1 METED
6 EERTALERVMSV
18 YTRSTI
24 TQVQPQA
31 RAQIKWREVI
41 LFTLLAYGLTWVWQ
55 GIKILPHLGELL
67 TAAKTP
73 ADATAIFGNPLFHV
87 VGMFGPMLAAI
98 LMRLFIS
105 REGLRGS
112 LGLRRPWRYYL
123 LAVFVPIIF
132 MSAIS
137 LVLALAG
144 LARFAL
150 PEEKMPIYIVPV
162 FALLFIPECVV
173 AFGEEYGWR
182 GYLLP
187 RLLPLGEIRASLIL
201 GTVWSLWHVPVLLA
215 GVLYPG
221 NNPWLL
227 LLMFWFSVTM
237 VTFAYTWLFVASRGS
252 TMLATI
258 FHGSFNWYP
267 NRLETFIS
275 SINLFAFGLA
285 MAAGWM
291 LIVLAV
297 YGIFKRSPQVDLE
310 QLN

>member
-1 METED
+1 
-6 EERTALERVMSV
+6 MSV
-18 YTRSTI
+18 YTTSTI
-24 TQVQPQA
+24 TKAQPQG
-31 RAQIKWREVI
+31 RAQIKWGEVI
-41 LFTLLAYGLTWVWQ
+41 LFTLLAYGLTWAWQ
-55 GIKILPHLGELL
+55 AIKLVPHLGDLL

-73 ADATAIFGNPLFHV
+73 ADATSIFGNPLFHI

-105 REGLRGS
+105 REGLRGA
-112 LGLRRPWRYYL
+112 LGLRRPRRYYL

-132 MSAIS
+132 MIAIS
-137 LVLALAG
+137 LISALAG
-144 LARFAL
+144 MARFAL
-150 PEEKMPIYIVPV
+150 PEEKMPIYIVPMFV
-162 FALLFIPECVV
+162 LLIIPECVV
-173 AFGEEYGWR
+173 AFGEEFGWR

-187 RLLPLGEIRASLIL
+187 RLLPMGEIRASLIL
-201 GTVWSLWHVPVLLA
+201 GLVWSLWHLPVLLA

-258 FHGSFNWYP
+258 FHGSFNWSG
-267 NRLETFIS
+267 NRLKTFMAS
-275 SINLFAFGLA
+275 GNLFPIGLV
-285 MAAGWM
+285 MGVGWF
-291 LIVLAV
+291 LIVLVV
-297 YGIFKRSPQVDLE
+297 YGVLKRSPQVNLE